1 MKRVITLFAVLLMGW
16 SVNAWSFACKTAN
29 GTAIPIGGG
38 SANVYVNLAP
48 VVNVGQNLVV
58 DLSTQIFC
66 HNDYPETITDYVT
79 LQRGSAYGGVLS
91 NFSGTV
97 KYSGSSYPFPT
108 TSETPRVV
116 YNSRTD
122 KPWPV
127 ALYLTPVSSAGG
139 VAIKAG
145 SLIAVLILRQT
156 NNYNSDD
163 FQFVWNIYANNDVV
177 VPTGGC
183 DVSARDV
190 TVTLPDYPGSV
201 PIPLTVYCAKSQ
213 NLGYYLSGTT
223 ADAGN
228 SIFTNTASFS
238 PAQGVGVQLTRN
250 GTIIPANNTVSL
262 GAVGTSAVS
271 LGLTANYARTGG
283 QVTLEATTFRT
294 VGLLHQEWWM
304 RPDDPADADEKES
317 GKWLAAAATS
327 RLRMGSMMSNVIAVC
342 DREADIHAY
351 LQDKLAH
358 NERFVVRSKHPR
370 KDVESGLYLYDHL
383 KNQPEL
389 GGYQISIPQKGVVD
403 KRGKRK
409 NRPARKA
416 SLSLRSGRITL
427 KQGNITLNAVLAEE
441 INPPKGET
449 PLKWLLLT
457 SEPVESLAQA
467 LRVIDIYTHRWRIE
481 EFHKAW
487 KTGAGAE
494 RQRMEEPDNLERMVS
509 ILSFV
514 AVRLLQLRESFT
526 LPQALRAQGLLKEA
540 EHVESQSAETVLT
553 PDECQLLG
561 YLDKGKRK
569 RKEKAGSLQ
578 WAYMA
583 IARLGGFMD
592 SKRTGIASW
601 GALW

>member
-48 VVNVGQNLVV
+48 AVNVGQNLVV

-177 VPTGGC
+177 VLLAAVMFLLVMSPLLCRT
-183 DVSARDV
+183 
-190 TVTLPDYPGSV
+190 TPGSV

-271 LGLTANYARTGG
+271 LGLTANYARTRRAG
-283 QVTLEATTFRT
+283 
-294 VGLLHQEWWM
+294 
-304 RPDDPADADEKES
+304 D
-317 GKWLAAAATS
+317 
-327 RLRMGSMMSNVIAVC
+327 C
-342 DREADIHAY
+342 RECAIDY
-351 LQDKLAH
+351 WRDFCL
-358 NERFVVRSKHPR
+358 
-370 KDVESGLYLYDHL
+370 
-383 KNQPEL
+383 
-389 GGYQISIPQKGVVD
+389 SIK
-403 KRGKRK
+403 K
-409 NRPARKA
+409 
-416 SLSLRSGRITL
+416 
-427 KQGNITLNAVLAEE
+427 
-441 INPPKGET
+441 
-449 PLKWLLLT
+449 
-457 SEPVESLAQA
+457 
-467 LRVIDIYTHRWRIE
+467 
-481 EFHKAW
+481 
-487 KTGAGAE
+487 
-494 RQRMEEPDNLERMVS
+494 
-509 ILSFV
+509 
-514 AVRLLQLRESFT
+514 
-526 LPQALRAQGLLKEA
+526 
-540 EHVESQSAETVLT
+540 SQ
-553 PDECQLLG
+553 
-561 YLDKGKRK
+561 
-569 RKEKAGSLQ
+569 
-578 WAYMA
+578 
-583 IARLGGFMD
+583 
-592 SKRTGIASW
+592 GIANAGTQILPEAKNLHVSP
-601 GALW
+601 L